1 MKRYFIEEAKCDIT
15 AGGMACGPMFGNVV
29 ASVKFREG
37 DETQWLNMI
46 EVAGTLEVALTEK
59 DIFDDLVKEDFEN
72 EEFYEYLDEHCI
84 GDLNGIVFGEGYRD
98 IFESIEDDPQNPA
111 VPLIKYIITLVRCD
125 MEDTEGLLAM
135 AKGKYADELDIPM
148 SDVEEEY
155 LEENE

>member
-1 MKRYFIEEAKCDIT
+1 MQEKREEKAVFVGIIRQDD
-15 AGGMACGPMFGNVV
+15 
-29 ASVKFREG
+29 
-37 DETQWLNMI
+37 DERKI
-46 EVAGTLEVALTEK
+46 
-59 DIFDDLVKEDFEN
+59 
-72 EEFYEYLDEHCI
+72 YEYLDEHCI

-98 IFESIEDDPQNPA
+98 IFESIEDDSQNPA